1 MFSIVSRLD
10 EGSSVW
16 FVSGLDEGS
25 SKCLVLYID

>member
-16 FVSGLDEGS
+16 FVYRLDEGS
-25 SKCLVLYID
+25 SKCLVCI